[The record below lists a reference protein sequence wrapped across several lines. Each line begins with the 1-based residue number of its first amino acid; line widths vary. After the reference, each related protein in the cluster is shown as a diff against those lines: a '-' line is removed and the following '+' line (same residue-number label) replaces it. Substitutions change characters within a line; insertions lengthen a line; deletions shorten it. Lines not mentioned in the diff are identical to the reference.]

1 MVVYDKYYVKNK
13 EKPQYVK
20 KGKKILTTYFVKRKQ
35 LIKRLGSTL
44 SK

>member
-20 KGKKILTTYFVKRKQ
+20 KEKYAYCSVSKKKTDNKK
-35 LIKRLGSTL
+35 
-44 SK
+44 